1 MSELMLPLKKSF
13 LFLYREY
20 IKFICMFWR
29 MLLCSS
35 SRQKAAP
42 WHYYSGLHLQFLLFF
57 ELVFC
62 FLGGGFLVFA
72 VRRGRSEVP
81 GLRCSLVS
89 LQPLQLGAQT
99 HGWGAD
105 RLMFTPQMGLV
116 SV

>member
-1 MSELMLPLKKSF
+1 
-13 LFLYREY
+13 
-20 IKFICMFWR
+20 MFWR

-42 WHYYSGLHLQFLLFF
+42 WYYYSGLHLQFLLFF

-72 VRRGRSEVP
+72 VRRRRSEVP
-81 GLRCSLVS
+81 GLRCLLGS
-89 LQPLQLGAQT
+89 LQPVQLRAQT